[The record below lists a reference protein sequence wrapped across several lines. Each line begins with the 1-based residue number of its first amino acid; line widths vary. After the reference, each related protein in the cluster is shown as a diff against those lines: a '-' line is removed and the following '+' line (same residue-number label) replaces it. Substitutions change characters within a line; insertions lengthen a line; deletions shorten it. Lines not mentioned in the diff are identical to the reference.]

1 MRSIRSKGNE
11 STEIRLAGLLTEAD
25 IQGWGSHV
33 RIGDYSPDFSFPANR
48 LATFV
53 DGCFWHGCP
62 IHSHEPSRNRD
73 YWIPKLARNEARD
86 RASSPKLAKLG
97 WKTLR
102 IWEHELAD
110 GPSVIA
116 EIKEALASSDRRA
129 SSAQEST
136 ISKTYG

>member
-1 MRSIRSKGNE
+1 M
-11 STEIRLAGLLTEAD
+11 RLARLLGEAE
-25 IQGWGSHV
+25 IQGWVSH
-33 RIGDYSPDFSFPANR
+33 IKIAGTQPDFAFPIQR

-97 WKTLR
+97 WSLLTGQ
-102 IWEHELAD
+102 A
-110 GPSVIA
+110 
-116 EIKEALASSDRRA
+116 
-129 SSAQEST
+129 
-136 ISKTYG
+136 